1 MIERIPYVAQK
12 TRFVL
17 SALTSDTLLTT
28 LAYQFMHLEDEKLDQ
43 IIPRALRGKLSPVWG
58 ASPFAHEPQ
67 NLGEVVRFAELAR
80 GSSVS
85 LPQPVQSLSI
95 PEACSCSCAG
105 QRGSFR
111 GRNDQRGR

>member
-28 LAYQFMHLEDEKLDQ
+28 LAYQFMHLEDETLDH

-67 NLGEVVRFAELAR
+67 NLGEVVRFAELAG
-80 GSSVS
+80 GSRVT
-85 LPQPVQSLSI
+85 
-95 PEACSCSCAG
+95 
-105 QRGSFR
+105 
-111 GRNDQRGR
+111 